1 MIDLNNTKEVKLID
15 IADIERAKK
24 GKMYDA
30 GCVIIQVS
38 ATDGQIYVL
47 SEIQEVG
54 TKYAVI
60 NPKVDINSYYLKVA
74 IENELPRFLHQNQT
88 GMNLQMDSF
97 SGLKIKLH
105 NRETQDYIEKIL
117 KEYDDSLEKE
127 REILNELK
135 DMKKYYLA
143 NMFCSCKEV

>member
-1 MIDLNNTKEVKLID
+1 MVDFKNYKEVKLID

-47 SEIQEVG
+47 DEIQEVE

-60 NPKVDINSYYLKVA
+60 IPKIDVNGFYLKIA
-74 IENELPRFLHQNQT
+74 IEKELPKFLHQNQT

-97 SGLKIKLH
+97 NVLKIKLH
-105 NRETQDYIEKIL
+105 NRETQDYLEHIL
-117 KEYDDSLEKE
+117 KKYDDGLEKE
-127 REILNELK
+127 REMIEELK
-135 DMKKYYLA
+135 DMKKYYLV
-143 NMFCSCKEV
+143 NMFC

>member
-1 MIDLNNTKEVKLID
+1 MVDFKNYKEVKLID

-47 SEIQEVG
+47 SEVQEVE

-60 NPKVDINSYYLKVA
+60 IPKESINGYYLKVA
-74 IENELPRFLHQNQT
+74 IERELLKFLHQNQT

-97 SGLKIKLH
+97 KALKIKLH
-105 NRETQDYIEKIL
+105 NRETQDYLEQIFK
-117 KEYDDSLEKE
+117 KYDDCLEKE
-127 REILNELK
+127 REIIDELK

-143 NMFCSCKEV
+143 NMFC

>member
-1 MIDLNNTKEVKLID
+1 MVDFKSYKEVKLID

-47 SEIQEVG
+47 SEVQEVE

-60 NPKVDINSYYLKVA
+60 IPKESINGYYLKVA
-74 IENELPRFLHQNQT
+74 IERELLKFLHQNQT

-97 SGLKIKLH
+97 KALKIKLH
-105 NRETQDYIEKIL
+105 NRETQDYLEQIL
-117 KEYDDSLEKE
+117 KKYDDGLEKE
-127 REILNELK
+127 REIIDELK

-143 NMFCSCKEV
+143 NMFC

>member
-1 MIDLNNTKEVKLID
+1 MVDFTSRKEIKLTD

-47 SEIQEVG
+47 NEIQEVE

-60 NPKVDINSYYLKVA
+60 IPKIDVNGFYLKIA
-74 IENELPRFLHQNQT
+74 IEKELPKFLHQNQT

-97 SGLKIKLH
+97 NTLKIKLH
-105 NRETQDYIEKIL
+105 NRETQDYLEQIL
-117 KEYDDSLEKE
+117 KKYDDGLEKE
-127 REILNELK
+127 REIIDELK

-143 NMFCSCKEV
+143 NMFC

>member
-1 MIDLNNTKEVKLID
+1 MVDFKSYKEVKLID
-15 IADIERAKK
+15 VADIERAKK

-47 SEIQEVG
+47 NEIQEVE

-60 NPKVDINSYYLKVA
+60 IPKKDVNGFYLKAA
-74 IENELPRFLHQNQT
+74 IEKELPKFLHQNQT

-97 SGLKIKLH
+97 NVLKIKLH
-105 NRETQDYIEKIL
+105 NRETQDYLGQIL
-117 KEYDDSLEKE
+117 KKYDDGLEKE
-127 REILNELK
+127 REIIEELK

-143 NMFCSCKEV
+143 NMFC

>member
-1 MIDLNNTKEVKLID
+1 MVDFKNYKEVKLID
-15 IADIERAKK
+15 IADKKKKKK

-30 GCVIIQVS
+30 GYVIIQVS

-47 SEIQEVG
+47 SEVQEVE

-60 NPKVDINSYYLKVA
+60 IPKESINGYYLKVA
-74 IENELPRFLHQNQT
+74 IERELLKFLHQNQT

-97 SGLKIKLH
+97 KALKIKLH
-105 NRETQDYIEKIL
+105 NRETQDYLEQIL
-117 KEYDDSLEKE
+117 KKYDDGLEKE
-127 REILNELK
+127 REIIDELK

-143 NMFCSCKEV
+143 NMFC

>member
-1 MIDLNNTKEVKLID
+1 MVDFTSRKEIKLTD
-15 IADIERAKK
+15 IVDIERAKK

-47 SEIQEVG
+47 NEIQEVE

-60 NPKVDINSYYLKVA
+60 IPKIDVNGFYLKIA
-74 IENELPRFLHQNQT
+74 IEKELPKFLHQNQT

-97 SGLKIKLH
+97 NTLKIKLH
-105 NRETQDYIEKIL
+105 NRETQDYLEQIL
-117 KEYDDSLEKE
+117 KKYDDGLEKE
-127 REILNELK
+127 REIIDELK

-143 NMFCSCKEV
+143 NMFC

>member
-1 MIDLNNTKEVKLID
+1 MVDFTSRKEIKLTD

-47 SEIQEVG
+47 NEIQEVE

-60 NPKVDINSYYLKVA
+60 IPKIDVNGFYLKIA
-74 IENELPRFLHQNQT
+74 IEKELPKFLHQNQT

-97 SGLKIKLH
+97 NVLKIKLH
-105 NRETQDYIEKIL
+105 NRETQDYLEQIL
-117 KEYDDSLEKE
+117 KKYDDGLEKE
-127 REILNELK
+127 REIIDELK

-143 NMFCSCKEV
+143 NMFC

>member
-1 MIDLNNTKEVKLID
+1 MADFTSRKEIKLTD
-15 IADIERAKK
+15 IVDIERAKK

-47 SEIQEVG
+47 DEIQEVE

-60 NPKVDINSYYLKVA
+60 IPKIDVNRFYLKIA
-74 IENELPRFLHQNQT
+74 IEKELPKFLHQNQT

-97 SGLKIKLH
+97 NVLKIKLH
-105 NRETQDYIEKIL
+105 NRETQDYLEQIL
-117 KEYDDSLEKE
+117 KKYDDGLEKE
-127 REILNELK
+127 REIIDELK

-143 NMFCSCKEV
+143 NMLC

>member
-1 MIDLNNTKEVKLID
+1 MVDFTSCKEIKLTD
-15 IADIERAKK
+15 IVDIERAKK

-47 SEIQEVG
+47 SEVQEVE

-60 NPKVDINSYYLKVA
+60 IPKESINGYYLKVA
-74 IENELPRFLHQNQT
+74 IERELLKFLHQNQT

-97 SGLKIKLH
+97 KALKIKLH
-105 NRETQDYIEKIL
+105 NRETQDYLEQIL
-117 KEYDDSLEKE
+117 KKYDDGLEKE
-127 REILNELK
+127 REIIDELK

-143 NMFCSCKEV
+143 NMFC

>member
-1 MIDLNNTKEVKLID
+1 MVDFTSRKEIKLTD
-15 IADIERAKK
+15 IVDIERAKK

-47 SEIQEVG
+47 NEIQEVE

-60 NPKVDINSYYLKVA
+60 IPKKDVNGFYLKAA
-74 IENELPRFLHQNQT
+74 IEKELPKFLHQNQT

-97 SGLKIKLH
+97 NTLKIKLH
-105 NRETQDYIEKIL
+105 NRETRDYIEKIL
-117 KEYDDSLEKE
+117 KKYDDGLEKE
-127 REILNELK
+127 REIIDELK

-143 NMFCSCKEV
+143 NMFC

>member
-15 IADIERAKK
+15 IVDIERAKK
-24 GKMYDA
+24 GKMYDV

-47 SEIQEVG
+47 NEIQEIE

-60 NPKVDINSYYLKVA
+60 IPKIDVNGFYLKIA
-74 IENELPRFLHQNQT
+74 IEKELPKFLHQNQT
-88 GMNLQMDSF
+88 EMNLQMDSF
-97 SGLKIKLH
+97 NVLKIKLH
-105 NRETQDYIEKIL
+105 NRETQDYLEQIL
-117 KEYDDSLEKE
+117 KEYDDALEKE
-127 REILNELK
+127 REIIDELK

-143 NMFCSCKEV
+143 NMFC

>member
-1 MIDLNNTKEVKLID
+1 MVDFTSRKEIKLTD

-47 SEIQEVG
+47 SEVQEVE

-60 NPKVDINSYYLKVA
+60 IPKESINGYYLKVA
-74 IENELPRFLHQNQT
+74 IERELLKFLHQNQT

-97 SGLKIKLH
+97 KALKIKLH
-105 NRETQDYIEKIL
+105 NRETQDYLEQIFK
-117 KEYDDSLEKE
+117 KYDDGLEKE
-127 REILNELK
+127 REIIDELK

-143 NMFCSCKEV
+143 NMFC

>member
-1 MIDLNNTKEVKLID
+1 MVDFKSYKEVKLID
-15 IADIERAKK
+15 VADIERAKK

-47 SEIQEVG
+47 SEIQEVE

-60 NPKVDINSYYLKVA
+60 IPKEGVNGYYLKVA
-74 IENELPRFLHQNQT
+74 IERELLKFLHQNQT

-97 SGLKIKLH
+97 KALKIKLH
-105 NRETQDYIEKIL
+105 NRETQDYLGQIL
-117 KEYDDSLEKE
+117 KKYDDALEKE
-127 REILNELK
+127 REIIEQLK

-143 NMFCSCKEV
+143 NMFC